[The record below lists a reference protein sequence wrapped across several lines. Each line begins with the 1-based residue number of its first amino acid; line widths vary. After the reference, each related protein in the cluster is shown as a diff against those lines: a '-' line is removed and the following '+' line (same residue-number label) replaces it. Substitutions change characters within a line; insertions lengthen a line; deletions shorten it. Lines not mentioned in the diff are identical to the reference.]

1 MRLRMVLVGHVQ
13 TSTGAVSRMAK
24 GFVFPFCIRFDIW
37 AYESIF
43 HVLVPYPFFN
53 IGTNYKIRT

>member
-13 TSTGAVSRMAK
+13 TSTGAVSLMAK
-24 GFVFPFCIRFDIW
+24 GFVFPFCIRFRIW

-43 HVLVPYPFFN
+43 HVLVPLSFFQ
-53 IGTNYKIRT
+53 YWH